1 VLSLSY
7 CGLTTP
13 SPPVPAR
20 TTNLTRLR
28 VLDLSS
34 NGINAST
41 VDAWFWDV
49 PTLRYL
55 DLSGNSMSSVFPDAL
70 GNMTGLQALYLYG
83 NDMVGMIPATLQRLS
98 RLQVVD
104 LSVNQ
109 INGDMWE
116 FMDRLPRCAL
126 RRVQVLYVSET
137 NMSGHLT
144 ERIGDMSELAYLDLS
159 SNNPAGGIPRG
170 IGRLSKLTR
179 LFLLKNGLN
188 GRLTEEHFVDMVSLE
203 WIDLSQNKLSM
214 EVRSSWRPPCKL
226 WSMHISLTSRW
237 VLSSVPCMDQ
247 APARDQGPRHFPC
260 RHRRYAAALVLE
272 VLRRC
277 GLPEHLC
284 ELDQGGRLPSSLRL
298 MTSALAIYLGSN
310 NLTGSVPLLRE
321 QLLVLDLSRNSLSG
335 PIPSEFG
342 GPELVELD
350 VVSSNGVSG
359 RNSIYVSS
367 QTCCIWICQ
376 TTI

>member
-126 RRVQVLYVSET
+126 RRVQVLYVSAT

-159 SNNPAGGIPRG
+159 SNNPAGGI
-170 IGRLSKLTR
+170 LSG
-179 LFLLKNGLN
+179 LFLGA
-188 GRLTEEHFVDMVSLE
+188 RLRVG
-203 WIDLSQNKLSM
+203 I
-214 EVRSSWRPPCKL
+214 
-226 WSMHISLTSRW
+226 
-237 VLSSVPCMDQ
+237 
-247 APARDQGPRHFPC
+247 ARG
-260 RHRRYAAALVLE
+260 
-272 VLRRC
+272 
-277 GLPEHLC
+277 
-284 ELDQGGRLPSSLRL
+284 
-298 MTSALAIYLGSN
+298 
-310 NLTGSVPLLRE
+310 
-321 QLLVLDLSRNSLSG
+321 
-335 PIPSEFG
+335 
-342 GPELVELD
+342 
-350 VVSSNGVSG
+350 
-359 RNSIYVSS
+359 
-367 QTCCIWICQ
+367 
-376 TTI
+376 